1 MWSSGNLEWLA
12 RIAVCP
18 RASADCKW
26 ITLFATQPDVGG
38 RRHQILNDWYAD
50 SAESL
55 EIRATFQ
62 SDFSRRHF

>member
-12 RIAVCP
+12 RITVCP

-26 ITLFATQPDVGG
+26 ITLFAAQPDVGG
-38 RRHQILNDWYAD
+38 RETLDGWYPD

-62 SDFSRRHF
+62 SDFLRRHF